1 MIAHPAV
8 HRTLNDRGP
17 FPLLSRA
24 SRADSIGNRTHT
36 ESAPASGPLP
46 STWSPGT
53 EFSKY
58 EIGSRLAAGGMAEVW
73 RAKIKG
79 AQGFEKRI
87 VIKTM
92 HTALQ
97 GRPELVQMFIGE
109 AAFTAQLNHP
119 NIVHVFDFGQ
129 LEERYFI
136 AMEYVPGVTLRVAHK
151 RMVARGERLPVTMVL
166 HVMMDICAALEHVHT
181 ASDGRGELG
190 LVHRDISPDNIIIS
204 TSGSAK
210 LIDFGAAR
218 ATARTPVPQAFVG
231 KYRYAAP
238 ERIRRVNEDRRS
250 DVFSAGVI
258 LYECLAGK
266 RPFDGTDADVIQ
278 AALTCRACDPRVREP
293 SVPSGVAA
301 VVMKATAQNPA
312 DRYASARELRAA
324 LSVCLEQLGGSSK
337 ERDVT
342 AALAALLEAPA
353 AAPVEPALA
362 AAALDAEAVPE
373 PIGVDSAADRTPSDG
388 DIALCEVEMLEAS
401 GPIRKL
407 AEPPPVPARMT
418 ASGLALP
425 RTLSAK
431 APPAPPPVAAPPPA
445 SIFSAP
451 SAPAGTAVRG
461 WRTTAPARTPEA
473 ERSARE
479 RAVEMFDRGLEL
491 RGTGSYGEALDAWE
505 KALALAPDN
514 HVYQTNVQRLR
525 TELGRLR
532 AETPAIDVTSV
543 LRVTR
548 PSLGPEA
555 SVGLYRLLRLAA
567 FDSTSGAEATATAR
581 AAGEKIGQ
589 ALGLS
594 ALDDMVALF
603 KSLKLGVVDAVVVTE
618 SNVRVAVRECIA
630 CAGVHHADIKM
641 GTEVMCHFESGLIA
655 GAVASIFKRPVRVRE
670 TACLGG
676 RGDDACRF
684 EITFV

>member
-1 MIAHPAV
+1 MIALPAV
-8 HRTLNDRGP
+8 VRTLNDRGP
-17 FPLLSRA
+17 FALPLRA
-24 SRADSIGNRTHT
+24 SRADSIGHRTHT
-36 ESAPASGPLP
+36 ESEPASAPLP
-46 STWSPGT
+46 STWTPGT

-97 GRPELVQMFIGE
+97 SRPELVQMFIGE
-109 AAFTAQLNHP
+109 AAFTAQLTHP

-129 LEERYFI
+129 LEGRYFI

-151 RMVARGERLPVTMVL
+151 RMLARGERLPVAMVL
-166 HVMMDICAALEHVHT
+166 HVVMDVCEALEHVHT
-181 ASDGRGELG
+181 ASDGRGALG
-190 LVHRDISPDNIIIS
+190 LIHRDISPDNIIIA
-204 TSGSAK
+204 TSGTAK

-218 ATARTPVPQAFVG
+218 ATARTPATQAFVG

-238 ERIRRVNEDRRS
+238 ERIRRVSEDRRS
-250 DVFSAGVI
+250 DVYSAGVI

-266 RPFDGTDADVIQ
+266 RPFDGTDAEVIQ
-278 AALTCRACDPRVREP
+278 AALVSRACDPRVRAP
-293 SVPSGVAA
+293 TVPARVAD

-312 DRYASARELRAA
+312 ERYASARELRAA
-324 LSVCLEQLGGSSK
+324 LGACLEQLGGSSK

-353 AAPVEPALA
+353 AAAVEPPVALA
-362 AAALDAEAVPE
+362 PSPDAEAVPE
-373 PIGVDSAADRTPSDG
+373 PIGAESEHTPSDG

-407 AEPPPVPARMT
+407 AEPPPLPARMT

-425 RTLSAK
+425 RTLSTK
-431 APPAPPPVAAPPPA
+431 APPAPPPIAAAPPPA
-445 SIFSAP
+445 SLFSAP
-451 SAPAGTAVRG
+451 AAPSGTAVRG

-479 RAVEMFDRGLEL
+479 RAVEMFDRGLEM
-491 RGTGSYGEALDAWE
+491 RGAGRYGQALDAWE

-514 HVYQTNVQRLR
+514 RVYQTNVQRLR

-532 AETPAIDVTSV
+532 EEMPVGEVLSA
-543 LRVTR
+543 LRVAR
-548 PSLGPEA
+548 PSLGPDA
-555 SVGLYRLLRLAA
+555 DVGLYRLLRLAA
-567 FDSTSGAEATATAR
+567 FDPRAGAEGVVAAR
-581 AAGEKIGQ
+581 TAGETIGRS
-589 ALGLS
+589 LGLG
-594 ALDDMVALF
+594 ALDELTALCR
-603 KSLKLGVVDAVVVTE
+603 SLKLGIVDAFIVDEET
-618 SNVRVAVRECIA
+618 VRVAVRECIA
-630 CAGVHHADIKM
+630 CAGAHESGEAV
-641 GTEVMCHFESGLIA
+641 CHFEGGLVA
-655 GAVASIFKRPVRVRE
+655 GAVAAIFKREVRVRE
-670 TACLGG
+670 IACQGG
-676 RGDDACRF
+676 CGDDACQF